1 MQQSARIV
9 NKFVYL
15 CVRLSK
21 KARVPVKREDAD
33 FYFIRPYLA
42 TVAVP
47 FLICMSAIAS

>member
-1 MQQSARIV
+1 MQRNACTV

-33 FYFIRPYLA
+33 FYFIRSYLA

-47 FLICMSAIAS
+47 SLICMSAIAS